1 MSKTRGVD
9 RPGQR
14 KLAGITTFT
23 ASAIAVA
30 DMVGIGVFTSLGF
43 QVSDITSAFS
53 VIMLWIVGGVV
64 ALCGALSYGE
74 LAAALPRSGGEYNFL
89 SRVYHPAV
97 GFMAGWLSMTVGFS
111 APIALAAI
119 AFGAYFNG
127 VVPGLA
133 SPLMLGL
140 GVVWLISL
148 VHLTG
153 LRHSSQFQNISTV
166 LKVLLIVAFIVAG
179 FVYGTPQPISFAPSS
194 VDLTH
199 ITGAPFAIGLV
210 FVMYSYS
217 GWNAQTYIMG
227 EIRDPQHTVPRSLFI
242 ATFIVL
248 LLYLGLNT
256 LFLYTTP
263 MEKMAGQVE
272 VALVAGTHIFGK
284 TGGQIV
290 GALICAG
297 LISTISAMTWIGPRV
312 TKVMGEDV
320 ALFAIFARE
329 TKNGAPAAAIAL
341 QLFIVTAMILTQ
353 SFEHVLNYIQF
364 SLTLSSF
371 LTVSGV
377 MVLRRNQPELARPY
391 RTWGYPFTP
400 LIFLAVTA
408 FMMAYLLVE
417 RPVQSFA
424 GLATL
429 MAGLAIYFFS
439 QWRNAEPLKE

>member
-1 MSKTRGVD
+1 
-9 RPGQR
+9 
-14 KLAGITTFT
+14 
-23 ASAIAVA
+23 
-30 DMVGIGVFTSLGF
+30 
-43 QVSDITSAFS
+43 
-53 VIMLWIVGGVV
+53 
-64 ALCGALSYGE
+64 
-74 LAAALPRSGGEYNFL
+74 
-89 SRVYHPAV
+89 
-97 GFMAGWLSMTVGFS
+97 
-111 APIALAAI
+111 
-119 AFGAYFNG
+119 
-127 VVPGLA
+127 
-133 SPLMLGL
+133 
-140 GVVWLISL
+140 
-148 VHLTG
+148 
-153 LRHSSQFQNISTV
+153 
-166 LKVLLIVAFIVAG
+166 
-179 FVYGTPQPISFAPSS
+179 
-194 VDLTH
+194 
-199 ITGAPFAIGLV
+199 
-210 FVMYSYS
+210 
-217 GWNAQTYIMG
+217 
-227 EIRDPQHTVPRSLFI
+227 
-242 ATFIVL
+242 
-248 LLYLGLNT
+248 
-256 LFLYTTP
+256 
-263 MEKMAGQVE
+263 MAGQVE

-341 QLFIVTAMILTQ
+341 QLFIVTAMIVTQ

-371 LTVSGV
+371 LTVLGV
-377 MVLRRNQPELARPY
+377 MVLRRSQPELARPY

-439 QWRNAEPLKE
+439 QRRNAEPSQGVTHGE